1 MGLNTVYKAKTF
13 DLSDLTGISNETLAM
28 HFKLYEGYVTN
39 TNTLNEKIAELIKGG
54 ELDATK
60 TAAYSEMK
68 RRFGFEYNGMVL
80 HEYYFEK
87 NASIYF
93 GRSAGA

>member
-1 MGLNTVYKAKTF
+1 MGIKTTYKAKSF
-13 DLSDLTGISNETLAM
+13 DLSGLSGISDETLAM

-68 RRFGFEYNGMVL
+68 RRLGFEYTAWCCTNTT
-80 HEYYFEK
+80 
-87 NASIYF
+87 SRI
-93 GRSAGA
+93 

>member
-1 MGLNTVYKAKTF
+1 MGIKTTYKTQSF
-13 DLSDLTGISNETLAM
+13 DLSGLSGISDETLAM

-68 RRFGFEYNGMVL
+68 RRLGFEYNGMVL
-80 HEYYFEK
+80 HEYYFE
-87 NASIYF
+87 NM
-93 GRSAGA
+93 RD